1 MTHKKIKS
9 IFCSYSQITL
19 LENTW
24 SGFLFFIAILISSI
38 EMDNIKIF
46 FYSAFS
52 AILSTSIS
60 IFFGYSKEGISKGLF
75 GYNAILYSIALAIFF
90 PLSSRVIILLIVGV
104 ISIVV
109 LTPVINSILR
119 NTPIL
124 TTPFIIMTWVACKI
138 NGYTID
144 KTPVINDFTSVS
156 ISKYSSAF
164 LLNYTEVFLLSSV
177 VGGLFMMLGILLGG
191 KKLFFI
197 TCATSALSIIISI
210 NDSLSIKQDVLA
222 GLYGYNIILTTIAI
236 YIFRTKKTTIDLL
249 SGFCGI
255 LFTLK
260 STAFLSKFLLTYSI
274 PMLTLPF
281 ILGTWIYILIQK
293 MISHSLNRY

>member
-222 GLYGYNIILTTIAI
+222 GLY
-236 YIFRTKKTTIDLL
+236 
-249 SGFCGI
+249 
-255 LFTLK
+255 
-260 STAFLSKFLLTYSI
+260 
-274 PMLTLPF
+274 
-281 ILGTWIYILIQK
+281 
-293 MISHSLNRY
+293 